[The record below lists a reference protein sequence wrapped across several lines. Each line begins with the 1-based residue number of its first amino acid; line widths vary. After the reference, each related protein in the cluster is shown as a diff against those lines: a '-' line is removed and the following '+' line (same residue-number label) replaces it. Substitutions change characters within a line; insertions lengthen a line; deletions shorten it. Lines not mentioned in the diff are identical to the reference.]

1 MNYWTDNERR
11 MARHRGQ
18 KYLCEFVYNLC
29 EFIHNLS
36 LSKITSYNTFTT
48 LLLALP
54 LSASFTWL
62 RTKCVQ
68 LVCQT
73 NHLSIYSLN
82 WCMAMFV
89 LKEVFFRFIPS
100 RVSKFVNPHITNKR
114 ENIRVYLGVK
124 TCEVFLCFL
133 ATGYYFP
140 WLYCVEFS
148 VASLYSL
155 FYVTREFHRFL
166 HRGWA
171 EHSVGCKVFTLD
183 SGFKIFRHVNN
194 WTHWDVLISDWRT
207 YV

>member
-1 MNYWTDNERR
+1 MLNWCCVTTNIKMSGCFYCFYLSYSLHLNYISDRVDVFLFFDDLGIFDCISRACSGNIMYCHCTVNIFTASMNYWSDNERR

-73 NHLSIYSLN
+73 NHLSIYSHN

-89 LKEVFFRFIPS
+89 LKEVFFRSIPS
-100 RVSKFVNPHITNKR
+100 RVSKFV
-114 ENIRVYLGVK
+114 Y
-124 TCEVFLCFL
+124 
-133 ATGYYFP
+133 
-140 WLYCVEFS
+140 
-148 VASLYSL
+148 
-155 FYVTREFHRFL
+155 
-166 HRGWA
+166 
-171 EHSVGCKVFTLD
+171 
-183 SGFKIFRHVNN
+183 
-194 WTHWDVLISDWRT
+194 T
-207 YV
+207 YH